1 MNTRSVAF
9 WKEAYLSHFVKLV
22 NVTFA
27 RRCISLKLS
36 QKYGSDTVSLLYF
49 RTTLLTFYIVSIR
62 NHSEK
67 ESLDIYV
74 RDF

>member
-1 MNTRSVAF
+1 MNTRSVAS

-36 QKYGSDTVSLLYF
+36 QKYGSDTVSIAFALKLF
-49 RTTLLTFYIVSIR
+49 GSFGMTACRKWNR
-62 NHSEK
+62 NLRNVGE
-67 ESLDIYV
+67 V
-74 RDF
+74 